1 MQVSR
6 SIAGLYYCSRYFSLD
21 TKELKVMIL
30 STFLSTLKKK
40 TYVVI
45 YYVEFIY

>member
-6 SIAGLYYCSRYFSLD
+6 SVAGLYYCSRYFSLD

-30 STFLSTLKKK
+30 STFLSTLKKNLRGDLLC
-40 TYVVI
+40 
-45 YYVEFIY
+45 